1 LVGTALLR
9 TGGWRAGPPLSC
21 AGDGGAALLGLGRTG
36 LLLSSGSGT
45 AKLLSSYGRTGLL
58 LGSGSR
64 TAQLLSSYERTQL
77 LLSSGSR
84 TAKLRCSC
92 GRSTVLLS
100 SGSRTAKLRCSC
112 GRSRVLR
119 SSGSRTAKLL
129 SSYERGFQCYCV
141 TPNHCQYFSKEYF
154 LSPPLGKKIG
164 AGCVS
169 DFVRCSSYFVTYH
182 GWQWVA
188 RALNFISVGVLHA
201 WVVLGCELQVWE
213 MQVLENILR

>member
-77 LLSSGSR
+77 LL
-84 TAKLRCSC
+84 
-92 GRSTVLLS
+92 
-100 SGSRTAKLRCSC
+100 
-112 GRSRVLR
+112 